1 MRKLLSDSFSDCDI
15 IEASDNEAEKQ
26 NKSKRKSGSLEKKI
40 VDQKIVDIESDLNDT
55 LLPAQIV
62 DDTETELDD
71 TIPIEADVIPESPCT
86 PASQVIQSDEE
97 FSSNEN
103 EVPKSNAVSRFVF
116 DDDVEEEVDAN
127 SVAALLAT
135 ESKVSISSYF
145 FALAKTC

>member
-71 TIPIEADVIPESPCT
+71 TIPIETDVIPESPCT

-103 EVPKSNAVSRFVF
+103 EAPKSNAVSRFVF
-116 DDDVEEEVDAN
+116 DDDVEEEVDVN

-145 FALAKTC
+145 FA